1 MLGVLTVAASV
12 VFAPNVL
19 ATEPDNGPTYNDR
32 DGDGLPDNSDPC
44 PDNPATTCTSQKCGT
59 TTITGDGSSFTG
71 ASCQYEYNGAN
82 PVQCPDGTYAPT
94 SADCSTRGT
103 GSDGTGGGGGS
114 GGGNGG
120 GGGGGSQEA
129 TPAPAPPSLAAAQG
143 NVEACA
149 AAKPGYRNVM
159 DMAKEEAGRRG
170 LRIVVESGPLPG
182 NTMGYL
188 SCRGREAWDGRIDP
202 SSITMT
208 IDEANIRRAVASRRG
223 TSRQTEYMHLFAEL
237 LLHEYQH
244 ALDCAIGRLPV
255 RTDGR
260 LPDYFEFSAERAAS
274 RDYRE
279 LFGTTSP
286 KHEDYNHTEH
296 GSPDCI

>member
-1 MLGVLTVAASV
+1 MLGALALAASV
-12 VFAPNVL
+12 AFAPNVL

-44 PDNPATTCTSQKCGT
+44 PDNAATTCTSQKCGT

-149 AAKPGYRNVM
+149 AAKPDYESII
-159 DMAKEEAGRRG
+159 DEAEEAAKLRG
-170 LRIVVESGPLPG
+170 LEIVVVSGPLPR
-182 NTMGYL
+182 NQLGYL
-188 SCRGREAWDGRIDP
+188 ACTGPRNMHGNIRPRLIQ
-202 SSITMT
+202 IT
-208 IDEANIRRAVASRRG
+208 IDEAKISRSVAARRG
-223 TSRQTEYMHLFAEL
+223 TSRQTEYMHLFAEV
-237 LLHEYQH
+237 LLHEHKH
-244 ALDCAIGRLPV
+244 AYDCAEERMPTRPTRKDYERLE
-255 RTDGR
+255 RNADNSAR
-260 LPDYFEFSAERAAS
+260 LNY
-274 RDYRE
+274 RD
-279 LFGTTSP
+279 LFGTWAP
-286 KHEDYNHTEH
+286 LHPLYNHAMH
-296 GSPDCI
+296 GNPDCI

>member
-170 LRIVVESGPLPG
+170 LRIVVESGPLEG
-182 NTMGYL
+182 ILGYTV
-188 SCRGREAWDGRIDP
+188 CRGSVNWHGNIRP
-202 SSITMT
+202 SSITVT
-208 IDEANIRRAVASRRG
+208 IDETNIRRNVAELRG
-223 TSRQTEYMHLFAEL
+223 TRKQTEYMHLFAEV

-244 ALDCAIGRLPV
+244 AYDCVLEQWRAEPTEKDWEWLEI
-255 RTDGR
+255 TADGV
-260 LPDYFEFSAERAAS
+260 ARAN
-274 RDYRE
+274 YQE
-279 LFGTTSP
+279 LFGAKSP
-286 KHEDYNHTEH
+286 SHPFYNHAKD
-296 GSPDCI
+296 GDPDCI